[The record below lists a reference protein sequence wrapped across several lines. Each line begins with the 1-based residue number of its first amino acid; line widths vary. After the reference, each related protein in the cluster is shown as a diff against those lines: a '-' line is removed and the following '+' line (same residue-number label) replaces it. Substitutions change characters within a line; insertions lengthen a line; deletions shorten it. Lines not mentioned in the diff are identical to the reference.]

1 MTPFTPPPIVPPGYL
16 VLPAPPT
23 PIVQPAAEILF
34 APVPTI
40 KALAPAVPII
50 PVLKDPSAPTPSPVL
65 ATPVYYP
72 ASTVDLRSA
81 INKKRLKLG
90 SALVE
95 LEPTAVIELYELY
108 FDINMEPFRFHAG
121 TNNLK
126 KDIVWNSNPYY
137 ATAIEVEGFE
147 ANIVGRLP
155 RPKVTV
161 SNQDFVISN
170 ILRDYSDFRN
180 GKFVRVKVFLKH
192 LDDENFDDETN
203 PFGQSD
209 PVCYISKEIYLI
221 SQKIVENKQI
231 VQFELITPFDL
242 ESLETATRA
251 IYGRYCYWQY
261 RGAGCGYQGDLICK
275 ENEKDFSISPKKNIK
290 TILGGF
296 VNGTFS
302 KTVDV
307 YAWVENFNY
316 TAGDIVNVR
325 NIDFNGLK
333 DPPLT
338 WFVCIKDH
346 TSSKILTPN
355 RSSDF
360 WEKDSC
366 SKSINACKKRFNSKN
381 YTSLNG
387 YIAYNDFDT
396 VNGIMPFG
404 GFPGTDRFS
413 YE

>member
-1 MTPFTPPPIVPPGYL
+1 MSSPS
-16 VLPAPPT
+16 
-23 PIVQPAAEILF
+23 Q
-34 APVPTI
+34 
-40 KALAPAVPII
+40 VPITNNN
-50 PVLKDPSAPTPSPVL
+50 S
-65 ATPVYYP
+65 
-72 ASTVDLRSA
+72 VDIRSD
-81 INKKRLKLG
+81 IYQKRVKLG

-95 LEPTAVIELYELY
+95 LEPSAIIELYELY

-121 TNNLK
+121 TNNLQ
-126 KDIVWNSNPYY
+126 KDILWNGNSYY

-161 SNQDFVISN
+161 SNQDFIISN

-180 GKFVRVKVFLKH
+180 GKFVRIKVFLKH
-192 LDDENFDDETN
+192 LDNENFDENIN
-203 PFGQSD
+203 PFGQVD
-209 PVCYISKEIYLI
+209 PMCYISREIYLI
-221 SQKIVENKQI
+221 SQKIIENRQI

-261 RGAGCGYQGDLICK
+261 RGAGCNYQGDLICK
-275 ENEKDFSISPKKNIK
+275 EDEKDFSVNPKKNIK
-290 TILGGF
+290 TSIGSF
-296 VNGTFS
+296 VNGSLSETANFY
-302 KTVDV
+302 K
-307 YAWVENFNY
+307 WKENFY
-316 TAGDIVNVR
+316 YVAGDIVNVT

-346 TSSKILTPN
+346 NSSKLLTPN
-355 RSSDF
+355 KSADL

-366 SKSINACKKRFNSKN
+366 SKSLNACKKRFFFKN

-387 YIAYNDFDT
+387 YVAFNDFDT
-396 VNGIMPFG
+396 VNGIMPYG